1 VNPYPSCDDVPPV
14 ADEASGDVTD
24 QVRSTEP
31 TGRVATPTAESP
43 GTRAVV
49 AGSRRTLA
57 LFGLAALAFGTSFA
71 GVKFGLATVP
81 PLLFAALRFD
91 IAALLLVTA
100 LAVTGRLVRPRRRDL
115 PSVLVTATF
124 LIVLNGAL
132 FFLGQQFVPAGT
144 AAVLFAVVPLAT
156 PLFAAVL
163 LADERVSVRRA
174 TGLVVGFAGV
184 AVIVAPEPAALV
196 GALAGGASG
205 SGLGSAPV
213 LVGHLLVLGAATS
226 VALGSVLSRR
236 VTTDLPLLVRTAY
249 AMVIGAVANHGFSLA
264 AGDPTPLSLA
274 WSPAV
279 VLAVAYVG
287 VVSTAIAFP
296 AYFTLIDSIGA
307 VRANLVA
314 YAVPVVAT
322 VAGAVVLGEAVVA
335 ATVLGFL
342 VVAAGFAVVEAE
354 TLVADLRRARA
365 RARGRRIR
373 TDGGADAADAVPVT
387 DRTHRRE

>member
-314 YAVPVVAT
+314 YAVPVVAA

-365 RARGRRIR
+365 RARGRRMR

>member
-1 VNPYPSCDDVPPV
+1 MNPYPSCDDAPPV

-314 YAVPVVAT
+314 YAVPVVAAVT
-322 VAGAVVLGEAVVA
+322 GAVVLGEAVVA

-365 RARGRRIR
+365 RARGRRMR

>member
-1 VNPYPSCDDVPPV
+1 
-14 ADEASGDVTD
+14 
-24 QVRSTEP
+24 
-31 TGRVATPTAESP
+31 
-43 GTRAVV
+43 
-49 AGSRRTLA
+49 
-57 LFGLAALAFGTSFA
+57 
-71 GVKFGLATVP
+71 
-81 PLLFAALRFD
+81 
-91 IAALLLVTA
+91 
-100 LAVTGRLVRPRRRDL
+100 
-115 PSVLVTATF
+115 
-124 LIVLNGAL
+124 
-132 FFLGQQFVPAGT
+132 
-144 AAVLFAVVPLAT
+144 
-156 PLFAAVL
+156 
-163 LADERVSVRRA
+163 
-174 TGLVVGFAGV
+174 
-184 AVIVAPEPAALV
+184 
-196 GALAGGASG
+196 
-205 SGLGSAPV
+205 
-213 LVGHLLVLGAATS
+213 
-226 VALGSVLSRR
+226 
-236 VTTDLPLLVRTAY
+236 
-249 AMVIGAVANHGFSLA
+249 MVIGAVANHGFSLA

-314 YAVPVVAT
+314 YAVPVVAA

-365 RARGRRIR
+365 RARGRRMR

>member
-1 VNPYPSCDDVPPV
+1 MNPYPSCDDVPPV

-314 YAVPVVAT
+314 YAVPVVAA

>member
-1 VNPYPSCDDVPPV
+1 MNPYPSCDDVPPV

-373 TDGGADAADAVPVT
+373 TDGGTDAADAVPVT

>member
-1 VNPYPSCDDVPPV
+1 MNPYPSCDDVPPV

-365 RARGRRIR
+365 RARGRRMR

>member
-1 VNPYPSCDDVPPV
+1 
-14 ADEASGDVTD
+14 
-24 QVRSTEP
+24 
-31 TGRVATPTAESP
+31 
-43 GTRAVV
+43 V

>member
-365 RARGRRIR
+365 RARGRRMR

>member
-1 VNPYPSCDDVPPV
+1 MNPYPSCDDVPPV